1 MEKYSQKAYWDSVA
15 AEKNFTLCPDFN
27 LLESSIDREAFIVDY
42 GCGYGRTLDEFYQA
56 GYRNTLG
63 LDFSEGMIAR
73 GHKCYPYLNL
83 QIVASAHT
91 NLPDCSVDMVLLFA
105 LLTCITEDEQ
115 QQQIMEEAKRVLKAG
130 GFVYV
135 KDFLMNKDDRN
146 RKRYAAYAEKYGVY
160 GVFDLPEGVTLRH
173 HHESYVKQL
182 MKGYAITHFEKTVNR
197 TMNGHISNGF
207 VLMAQK
213 KRGCN

>member
-1 MEKYSQKAYWDSVA
+1 MERYLQKGYWDGVA
-15 AEKNFTLCPDFN
+15 AEKNFTLRPDFQ
-27 LLESSIDREAFIVDY
+27 LLETNIDREAFILDY
-42 GCGYGRTLDEFYQA
+42 GCGYGRTLDELYHA

-63 LDFSEGMIAR
+63 LDFSNGMISR
-73 GHKCYPYLNL
+73 GKKSYPYLNL

-115 QQQIMEEAKRVLKAG
+115 QQEIMDEVKRILKPG
-130 GFVYV
+130 GIVYV
-135 KDFLMNKDDRN
+135 MDFLMNEDERN
-146 RKRYAAYAEKYGVY
+146 KKRYATYAGKYGVA

-173 HHESYVKQL
+173 HDVSYVKLL
-182 MKGYAITHFEKTVNR
+182 MKDFAIIHFEKTVNR
-197 TMNGHISNGF
+197 TMNGHVSNGF

-213 KRGCN
+213 ERGCN